1 MTVLEDIR
9 ELERLVKEIDEYCK
23 DNSSALTRLEERVS
37 GARGLA
43 AAVDAL
49 GNEVKALRKAAYWV
63 AGLIVAGAIS
73 FAFSVLTVF
82 GG

>member
-9 ELERLVKEIDEYCK
+9 ELERLLREVDTLCK
-23 DNSSALTRLEERVS
+23 TNAAVTSRLEEKVS
-37 GARGLA
+37 GERGLA
-43 AAVDAL
+43 TAIDSL
-49 GNEVKALRKAAYWV
+49 GVEVKSLRRAAYWV

-73 FAFSVLTVF
+73 LAFSVLTVF